1 MPETGKGRKTA
12 VKYLSKRNIFY
23 SQEDSMGGWSSKPE
37 PKNDKPSFS
46 TTAPTI
52 ASRPCSQEPTKVWF
66 LTRSAPG
73 REIPQEI
80 HESPQL
86 INKRIQ
92 HLVLAFFVGVLL
104 TLLLLVLVFLIVKT
118 YRKCHSSPWARDP
131 PLDSHSSR
139 DPPAK
144 LSSPEEAL
152 TYASVAFKTLEEKS
166 EHLTEKRSAPLDTVV
181 YAPVKG
187 TDSPYLSSEA

>member
-1 MPETGKGRKTA
+1 
-12 VKYLSKRNIFY
+12 
-23 SQEDSMGGWSSKPE
+23 MGGGSSKPE
-37 PKNDKPSFS
+37 PKNDKPSVS

-52 ASRPCSQEPTKVWF
+52 ASTPCSQEPT
-66 LTRSAPG
+66 
-73 REIPQEI
+73 
-80 HESPQL
+80 
-86 INKRIQ
+86 NIQ

-104 TLLLLVLVFLIVKT
+104 TLLLLVLVFLIVKS

-131 PLDSHSSR
+131 PLDSHSSH

-152 TYASVAFKTLEEKS
+152 NYASVAFKILEEKS

-181 YAPVKG
+181 FSLRTNSGWSCLGGIWKC
-187 TDSPYLSSEA
+187 

>member
-1 MPETGKGRKTA
+1 
-12 VKYLSKRNIFY
+12 
-23 SQEDSMGGWSSKPE
+23 MGGGSSKPE
-37 PKNDKPSFS
+37 PKNDKPSVS

-52 ASRPCSQEPTKVWF
+52 ASTPCSQEPT
-66 LTRSAPG
+66 
-73 REIPQEI
+73 
-80 HESPQL
+80 
-86 INKRIQ
+86 NIQ

-104 TLLLLVLVFLIVKT
+104 TLLLLVLVFLIVKS

-131 PLDSHSSR
+131 PLD
-139 DPPAK
+139 PPAK

-152 TYASVAFKTLEEKS
+152 NYASVAFKILEEKS

-187 TDSPYLSSEA
+187 TDS

>member
-1 MPETGKGRKTA
+1 MKAILGIDPQAGTVTLWPLAEAFRKP
-12 VKYLSKRNIFY
+12 S
-23 SQEDSMGGWSSKPE
+23 WSS
-37 PKNDKPSFS
+37 
-46 TTAPTI
+46 AP
-52 ASRPCSQEPTKVWF
+52 F
-66 LTRSAPG
+66 LCQNSV
-73 REIPQEI
+73 
-80 HESPQL
+80 
-86 INKRIQ
+86 Q

-104 TLLLLVLVFLIVKT
+104 TLLLLVLVFLIVKS
-118 YRKCHSSPWARDP
+118 YRKCHSSPWARDT

-152 TYASVAFKTLEEKS
+152 TYASVAFKILEEKS
-166 EHLTEKRSAPLDTVV
+166 EHLTEKHSAPSDKVV